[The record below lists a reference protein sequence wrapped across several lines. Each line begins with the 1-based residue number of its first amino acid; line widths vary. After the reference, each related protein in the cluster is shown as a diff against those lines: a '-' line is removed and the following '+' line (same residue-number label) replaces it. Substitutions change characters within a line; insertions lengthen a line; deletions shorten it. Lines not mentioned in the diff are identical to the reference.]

1 MSIGWP
7 DLLVAAIVLWF
18 AIFAVRRGFVAV
30 LLSLAAFATS
40 FILSFVL
47 YSALAAFLTARF
59 GWSPVWTRPVA
70 FVALWVL
77 TETLFSAAAR
87 YAASRL
93 FWGSQNSQTNR
104 ALAVLP
110 GALQGLI
117 FSALILTVIAVT
129 PVQGTARQDIV
140 KSPVGGKLVQSV
152 LAIERPLEGIF
163 GPAARE
169 TLGFITVKPP
179 HPGEAPE
186 EGLKLDFTV
195 TDPTPDPSAEEG
207 MLALV
212 NKERTSQ
219 SLQPLI
225 MDEALRTLARAH
237 ARDMFNRGYFAH
249 VTPEGKDPFDR
260 MRAAS
265 LVFGLA
271 GENLALAPTLDI
283 AHDGLMNSPGHRAN
297 ILNGGFRKVGIG
309 VLDGGVYGKMFVQEF
324 TD

>member
-1 MSIGWP
+1 MSLTWP
-7 DLLVAAIVLWF
+7 DLLVAAFVLWF
-18 AIFAVRRGFVAV
+18 AVFAVRRGFFAV
-30 LLSLAAFATS
+30 LLSLAAFVT
-40 FILSFVL
+40 SFVL
-47 YSALAAFLTARF
+47 SFIFYSPIATLLTGQF

-70 FVALWVL
+70 FVAVWILI
-77 TETLFSAAAR
+77 ETVFSLSSR
-87 YAASRL
+87 YISKRL
-93 FWGSQNSQTNR
+93 IWDSQGSEANR

-110 GALQGLI
+110 GALQGLL
-117 FSALILTVIAVT
+117 FAALVLTVIAVM
-129 PVQGTARQDIV
+129 PWNGEARQDIV
-140 KSPVGGKLVQSV
+140 KSPVGGKLVQTT
-152 LAIERPLEGIF
+152 LALERPLEGIF

-179 HPGEAPE
+179 QQGEAPE

-195 TDPTPDPSAEEG
+195 TDSTPDPEAEEG

-212 NKERTSQ
+212 NKERTSRG
-219 SLQPLI
+219 LVALV
-225 MDEALRTLARAH
+225 MDEELRELARAH
-237 ARDMFNRGYFAH
+237 ARDMFKRGYFAH
-249 VTPEGKDPFDR
+249 DTPDGKDPFDR
-260 MRAAS
+260 MGDANI
-265 LVFGLA
+265 VFGLA